1 MCEKNGGQ
9 LSGSLPQWDP
19 KSDNQYQPPQ
29 VSTPRQLTI
38 HLPLCSKFLICLCKE
53 TCSTYTPPF
62 SENTAIQN
70 KKFNLIKLKQ
80 NFIFFF
86 LVRLQTSFTIRPRR
100 RLISNGFKLDSR
112 PKSIKIEINTRKK
125 FLNSSTLSFLTTTNQ
140 RIKCRSCK
148 IKMHK
153 S

>member
-1 MCEKNGGQ
+1 MNDEWSAIGIGIGVGTGIVIRIAGQ
-9 LSGSLPQWDP
+9 P
-19 KSDNQYQPPQ
+19 
-29 VSTPRQLTI
+29 TI
-38 HLPLCSKFLICLCKE
+38 HLPLCSKVLICLCKE

-62 SENTAIQN
+62 SQNTEIQN
-70 KKFNLIKLKQ
+70 EKLNKRY
-80 NFIFFF
+80 FFFFF